1 MKFQRYQQSNNK
13 TILVVADDPHT
24 RSFVMECIADMGQEA
39 VSATSG
45 EEAMKIIHNQE
56 MEINLLLSDVAMPGI
71 NGIELAK
78 TIFEKTPSTKVIFMS
93 SCLQPASYFTK
104 NAKYENGFI
113 QKPFSRKTLATHVK
127 KALIELRKDTTQ

>member
-1 MKFQRYQQSNNK
+1 MKLQRDQRNNK
-13 TILVVADDPHT
+13 TILVVVDDPHT
-24 RSFVMECIADMGQEA
+24 RSFVMECITHMGQEV

-78 TIFEKTPSTKVIFMS
+78 TIVEKAPSTKVIFMS
-93 SCLQPASYFTK
+93 GCLQPALSFTET
-104 NAKYENGFI
+104 ARYQNGFI
-113 QKPFSRKTLATHVK
+113 QKPFSRKTLTSHVK
-127 KALIELRKDTTQ
+127 KALIELNQDTTQ